1 MARILFRNGTSALI
15 ALFAAMFLL
24 VTAVSAG
31 GGGFPPAVTQLK
43 ITVGHSYDDDSYA
56 DFTFLTDQDAATI
69 LSASTQPTISTQDFN
84 EFAHVDAAALQLAQT
99 GPTHSVR
106 LRNLQPNTR
115 YYYVLIT
122 EKANHQKTKVEGY
135 FKTVGAAIDPGA
147 NLVGA
152 DCTPFQ
158 ELTGTC

>member
-1 MARILFRNGTSALI
+1 MFRTLFRTGSSALL

-31 GGGFPPAVTQLK
+31 GGGLPPVVTNLK

-56 DFTFLTDQDAATI
+56 DFTFVTNQNAATI
-69 LSASTQPTISTQDFN
+69 LAASLQPTISTQDFN
-84 EFAHVDAAALQLAQT
+84 EFAHVDAATLQLEQT
-99 GPTHSVR
+99 GPKHSAR
-106 LRNLQPNTR
+106 LRALQPNTR
-115 YYYVLIT
+115 YYYVMIV

-135 FKTVGAAIDPGA
+135 FKTVGAQIDPGM
-147 NLVGA
+147 NYHPIT
-152 DCTPFQ
+152 CTPFE